1 MDDWTKW
8 LTEEERWHIGI
19 VSQRCKEGLPTEPVF
34 PVAKVWGFLRSL
46 AASRALVA
54 AKDKA
59 LEIGRGMEGHAFG
72 CICVGEGDGE
82 HSPFCAEQARAL
94 ALTEEQMLKRLEEA

>member
-1 MDDWTKW
+1 MMLSTNDLRKACEIPNDAS
-8 LTEEERWHIGI
+8 LGQLARQQLPLLADHIETLYRAI
-19 VSQRCKEGLPTEPVF
+19 
-34 PVAKVWGFLRSL
+34 

-54 AKDKA
+54 EKDKA

-94 ALTEEQMLKRLEEA
+94 ALTEEAMLERLERKEA